1 MVLTH
6 YITATPAIGAAE
18 RLLADGVEGYAEVGA
33 TKCLDEH
40 SSISGLKLTK

>member
-1 MVLTH
+1 MVPRH

-18 RLLADGVEGYAEVGA
+18 RVLTDGVEGYAEVGA

-40 SSISGLKLTK
+40 SSTSELKLTK